1 MTFDPSLRT
10 IAYIDGFNL
19 YHRALQDTPYRWCNP
34 KTLLEKV
41 VGKGVTFERAN
52 YYTARVSSKIDPEAP
67 GKQQAYLKALTTHA
81 DIQIVYGSFEVQSRY
96 RCLSKPMQGFKPAA
110 QVVSIVN
117 PEEKGSD
124 VNLGVHMVRD
134 AFLKRYEQAV
144 ICTNDTD
151 LEEPIRIV
159 AQELGIPV
167 ILVTPVSVD
176 PQTKK
181 VRAAKGLINAVGG
194 LQNVYHIREAH
205 LKAAKLNDP
214 HICSAGNAFAMPPSW
229 AAGRTLRA

>member
-1 MTFDPSLRT
+1 MTFQAGLKT

-34 KTLLEKV
+34 KALLEKV
-41 VGKGVTFERAN
+41 VGHGAVFAAAK
-52 YYTARVSSKIDPEAP
+52 YYTARVSAKIDPDAP
-67 GKQQAYLKALTTHA
+67 AKQQMYLKALTTFT
-81 DIQIVYGSFEVQSRY
+81 DIEIVYGSFEVQNKY
-96 RCLSKPMQGFKPAA
+96 RVLAKPMSGFKPSPD
-110 QVVSIVN
+110 VVCVIN

-134 AFLKRYEQAV
+134 AFQGRYEQAV

-151 LEEPIRIV
+151 LFEPIRIV
-159 AQELGIPV
+159 VQELNIPV

-176 PQTKK
+176 PETKR

-194 LQNVYHIREAH
+194 KDNLYHIRKSHLEAA
-205 LKAAKLNDP
+205 LLPNPYVCALGLSYLMPASW
-214 HICSAGNAFAMPPSW
+214 SAGRMQ
-229 AAGRTLRA
+229 R